1 MSVAKQLYQLQEV
14 DLELEANEESLRR
27 IASQLG
33 ESQRVIQ
40 AQTRIRQEQQRLEE
54 LRRQQRA
61 TEWETEDLSA
71 KIKAGET
78 KLYGGKVTN
87 PKELTNLQNEVTALR
102 TRRSQLE
109 DKVLD
114 IMEQMERGEAGVAT
128 LSRELRGLEAEWQ
141 RQQQRLSQELEQV
154 KAALSGLKAKREV
167 ILAGMEPP
175 VADLYHQLRN
185 EKGTAV
191 ARVAQGICSSCRIS
205 LSSAQLQ
212 QVRGSSLVHCSNC
225 GRILFVA

>member
-14 DLELEANEESLRR
+14 DLELEANEESLKR
-27 IASQLG
+27 ITSQLG

-40 AQTRIRQEQQRLEE
+40 ARTRIRQEQQRLEE

-61 TEWETEDLSA
+61 TEWEIEDLSA
-71 KIKAGET
+71 KVKAAET
-78 KLYGGKVTN
+78 KLYGGKITN
-87 PKELTNLQNEVTALR
+87 PKELLNLQNEVTALR
-102 TRRSQLE
+102 TKRSQLE

-114 IMEQMERGEAGVAT
+114 IMEQMERGETGVAT

-141 RQQQRLSQELEQV
+141 RQQQQLSQELEQV
-154 KAALSGLKAKREV
+154 KAALSVLKAKREV
-167 ILAGMEPP
+167 VLTGMEPP

-225 GRILFVA
+225 GRILFAA